1 MALTNIGKQIKG
13 ASSVQ
18 FPPANSKAVSRFQNT
33 TGGTVTVSKLWG
45 YFDYHATA
53 HVKAVIYS
61 DNAGEPDALIGTS
74 DERIGTA
81 NGWNSL
87 SFSTLVDIPNNDYI
101 WIGVIADALI
111 YSSGCSLLTGGIR
124 YNADTYADGPTDPF
138 GAASTTGYVYAV
150 FVEGDDGQ
158 LRFGRSAVDG
168 GAGNYQPDRE
178 HGEPFVLGGTR
189 NVSVESI
196 STYINTTSATVKSK
210 AAIFTDSSGS
220 PGTKI
225 AQTEEVTGATS
236 GAWLTLNFTSP
247 PELSP
252 GTYWLCFISSV
263 NLATPTIAV
272 SGLLMADGTDTEAIA
287 FSSTLTLNT
296 DLSPIGID
304 IYASYSYVSPTPPT
318 GTLTITGNTPATGIP
333 IASGELALV
342 GGTPV
347 PGLAIPVAPGSGSLA
362 ITGSTPVPISTASV
376 FPATV
381 QVRITGQS
389 PTILVPSVAGLVVSL
404 PPLTSLFEAKG
415 LNASLQVTLPAIT
428 FVGETSAPGWLA
440 VTLPPISVLLGGGN
454 SLVVDLPMPEVLLT
468 GAVGSIG
475 SLHVELPSLAFSA
488 GAGSALALDLPP
500 LESLFT
506 GTVGTA
512 GSLHVSLPPFAA
524 LFAGRV
530 ENKGELVINLPGL
543 QSLFTASQQN
553 LGALHVDLP
562 PLAALFSGSAGETAS
577 LQVTLP
583 ALEALFT
590 AYEDLT
596 GQMVI
601 VLPALQAL
609 FEASQTGRF
618 DTATALQLDGVILRY
633 RRPV

>member
-1 MALTNIGKQIKG
+1 MAEFFTDFSEYTTGAQPSDWTERWETGDGSSVVTADAAMHGGKKLRQ
-13 ASSVQ
+13 ASS
-18 FPPANSKAVSRFQNT
+18 S
-33 TGGTVTVSKLWG
+33 TGYYAASW
-45 YFDYHATA
+45 
-53 HVKAVIYS
+53 
-61 DNAGEPDALIGTS
+61 DAIGTS
-74 DERIGTA
+74 DDVEGLVRFIPRSNVDHVCRIMLRGTGTTATRTAYFGYFHVLSDTIGIQKYVSATSTSLGTVAATFVIDTPYLMRFRVNGTA
-81 NGWNSL
+81 IKIKVWAESGSEPATWDIEATDSAIAAGGWVGVGRYGVA
-87 SFSTLVDIPNNDYI
+87 TQDVDWVAFTTSGETATFPVFPETGSV
-101 WIGVIADALI
+101 GV
-111 YSSGCSLLTGGIR
+111 TGGD
-124 YNADTYADGPTDPF
+124 A
-138 GAASTTGYVYAV
+138 
-150 FVEGDDGQ
+150 
-158 LRFGRSAVDG
+158 
-168 GAGNYQPDRE
+168 
-178 HGEPFVLGGTR
+178 
-189 NVSVESI
+189 
-196 STYINTTSATVKSK
+196 
-210 AAIFTDSSGS
+210 
-220 PGTKI
+220 
-225 AQTEEVTGATS
+225 
-236 GAWLTLNFTSP
+236 
-247 PELSP
+247 
-252 GTYWLCFISSV
+252 
-263 NLATPTIAV
+263 
-272 SGLLMADGTDTEAIA
+272 
-287 FSSTLTLNT
+287 
-296 DLSPIGID
+296 
-304 IYASYSYVSPTPPT
+304 
-318 GTLTITGNTPATGIP
+318 PATGAAP
-333 IASGELALV
+333 ATADVTLTTDAPVPGTAVPVAPTSGEITIT

-347 PGLAIPVAPGSGSLA
+347 PSID
-362 ITGSTPVPISTASV
+362 TSV
-376 FPATV
+376 RPFTC
-381 QVRITGQS
+381 QVRITGQTPVIS
-389 PTILVPSVAGLVVSL
+389 WGSSLVVTL

-440 VTLPPISVLLGGGN
+440 ITLPPVSVLLGGGN

-475 SLHVELPSLAFSA
+475 SLHVDLPSLAFSA

-512 GSLHVSLPPFAA
+512 GSLHVNLPPFAA
-524 LFAGRV
+524 LFAGMV

-562 PLAALFSGSAGETAS
+562 PLAALFTGYTGETAS

-596 GQMVI
+596 GQLVI